1 MLNKLFILL
10 GVLTLAMLATRLT
23 ANLKMKKLK
32 KLEVKLMEVK
42 KLNAKIITNK
52 GSINIKL
59 FPEVA
64 PFTVLNFAHLSMIG
78 YYDNLT
84 FHRVIDEFMIQG
96 GDPEGNGTG
105 GPGYQFHDEFKK
117 EVVFDR
123 PGLLAMANAGPSTNG
138 SQFFITHVETPWLN
152 YKHTIFGEVVSPAD
166 QDIVNRIC
174 QEDVIKS
181 IQITGDIK
189 ELYSSDEAKETV
201 AQINEILM
209 SQNKFK
215 NLRYESINNLYNKKT
230 LRNLPVVFL

>member
-78 YYDNLT
+78 YYDNLK
-84 FHRVIDEFMIQG
+84 FHRVIEEFMIQG

-215 NLRYESINNLYNKKT
+215 NLRYESINNL
-230 LRNLPVVFL
+230 

>member
-1 MLNKLFILL
+1 
-10 GVLTLAMLATRLT
+10 
-23 ANLKMKKLK
+23 
-32 KLEVKLMEVK
+32 MEVK

-215 NLRYESINNLYNKKT
+215 NLRYESINNL
-230 LRNLPVVFL
+230 

>member
-215 NLRYESINNLYNKKT
+215 NLRYESINNL
-230 LRNLPVVFL
+230 

>member
-10 GVLTLAMLATRLT
+10 GVLAMAMLATRVT
-23 ANLKMKKLK
+23 ANLKTKKLK
-32 KLEVKLMEVK
+32 NLEVKLMNAK
-42 KLNAKIITNK
+42 NLNAKIVTNK
-52 GSINIKL
+52 GTINIKL

-64 PFTVLNFAHLSMIG
+64 PFTVLNFAHLANIG
-78 YYDNLT
+78 YYDNLK
-84 FHRVIDEFMIQG
+84 FHRVIEDFMIQG

-123 PGLLAMANAGPSTNG
+123 AGLLAMANAGPSTNG

-166 QDIVNRIC
+166 QDVVNKIVQDDI
-174 QEDVIKS
+174 IKS
-181 IQITGDIK
+181 IEITGDVK
-189 ELYSSDEAKETV
+189 ELYADDQAKETV

-209 SQNKFK
+209 SQPKFK
-215 NLRYESINNLYNKKT
+215 NLKFEQVSNM
-230 LRNLPVVFL
+230 

>member
-42 KLNAKIITNK
+42 KLNAKITTNK

-215 NLRYESINNLYNKKT
+215 NLRYESINNL
-230 LRNLPVVFL
+230 

>member
-105 GPGYQFHDEFKK
+105 GPGYQFYDEFKK

-215 NLRYESINNLYNKKT
+215 NLRYESINNL
-230 LRNLPVVFL
+230 

>member
-32 KLEVKLMEVK
+32 KLEVRLMEVK

-78 YYDNLT
+78 YYDNLK
-84 FHRVIDEFMIQG
+84 FHRVIEEFMIQG

-152 YKHTIFGEVVSPAD
+152 YKHTIFGEVISPAD

-174 QEDVIKS
+174 QDDVIKS

-215 NLRYESINNLYNKKT
+215 NLRYESINNL
-230 LRNLPVVFL
+230 

>member
-1 MLNKLFILL
+1 
-10 GVLTLAMLATRLT
+10 
-23 ANLKMKKLK
+23 
-32 KLEVKLMEVK
+32 
-42 KLNAKIITNK
+42 
-52 GSINIKL
+52 
-59 FPEVA
+59 
-64 PFTVLNFAHLSMIG
+64 
-78 YYDNLT
+78 
-84 FHRVIDEFMIQG
+84 
-96 GDPEGNGTG
+96 
-105 GPGYQFHDEFKK
+105 
-117 EVVFDR
+117 
-123 PGLLAMANAGPSTNG
+123 MANAGPSTNG

-215 NLRYESINNLYNKKT
+215 NLRYESINNL
-230 LRNLPVVFL
+230 

>member
-52 GSINIKL
+52 GSINVKL

-215 NLRYESINNLYNKKT
+215 NLRYESINNL
-230 LRNLPVVFL
+230 

>member
-64 PFTVLNFAHLSMIG
+64 PFTVLNFAHLSMLG

-84 FHRVIDEFMIQG
+84 FHRVIEEFMIQG

-215 NLRYESINNLYNKKT
+215 NLRYESINNL
-230 LRNLPVVFL
+230 

>member
-32 KLEVKLMEVK
+32 KLEVRLMEVK

-64 PFTVLNFAHLSMIG
+64 PFTVLNFAHLSMLG
-78 YYDNLT
+78 YYDNLK
-84 FHRVIDEFMIQG
+84 FHRVIEEFMIQG

-174 QEDVIKS
+174 QDDVIKT
-181 IQITGDIK
+181 IQITGDVK

-215 NLRYESINNLYNKKT
+215 NLKYESINT
-230 LRNLPVVFL
+230 L

>member
-64 PFTVLNFAHLSMIG
+64 PFTVLNFAHLSMLG

-174 QEDVIKS
+174 QDDVIKS

-215 NLRYESINNLYNKKT
+215 NLRYESINNL
-230 LRNLPVVFL
+230 

>member
-1 MLNKLFILL
+1 
-10 GVLTLAMLATRLT
+10 
-23 ANLKMKKLK
+23 
-32 KLEVKLMEVK
+32 
-42 KLNAKIITNK
+42 
-52 GSINIKL
+52 
-59 FPEVA
+59 
-64 PFTVLNFAHLSMIG
+64 
-78 YYDNLT
+78 
-84 FHRVIDEFMIQG
+84 MIQG

-215 NLRYESINNLYNKKT
+215 NLRYESINNL
-230 LRNLPVVFL
+230 

>member
-201 AQINEILM
+201 AQINEILI

-215 NLRYESINNLYNKKT
+215 NLRYESINNL
-230 LRNLPVVFL
+230 

>member
-64 PFTVLNFAHLSMIG
+64 PFTVLNFAHLSMIE

-215 NLRYESINNLYNKKT
+215 NLRYESINNL
-230 LRNLPVVFL
+230 

>member
-10 GVLTLAMLATRLT
+10 GVLAMAMLATRVT
-23 ANLKMKKLK
+23 ANLKTKKLK
-32 KLEVKLMEVK
+32 NLEVKLMNAK
-42 KLNAKIITNK
+42 NLNAKIVTNK
-52 GSINIKL
+52 GTINIKL

-64 PFTVLNFAHLSMIG
+64 PFTVLNFAHLANIG
-78 YYDNLT
+78 YYDNLK
-84 FHRVIDEFMIQG
+84 FHRVIEDFMIQG

-123 PGLLAMANAGPSTNG
+123 AGLLAMANAGPSTNG

-166 QDIVNRIC
+166 QDVVNKIVQDDI
-174 QEDVIKS
+174 IKS
-181 IQITGDIK
+181 IEITGDVK
-189 ELYSSDEAKETV
+189 ELYADDQAKETV

-209 SQNKFK
+209 SQSKFK
-215 NLRYESINNLYNKKT
+215 NLKFEQVSNM
-230 LRNLPVVFL
+230 

>member
-96 GDPEGNGTG
+96 GDPEGNGAG

-215 NLRYESINNLYNKKT
+215 NLRYESINNL
-230 LRNLPVVFL
+230 

>member
-32 KLEVKLMEVK
+32 KLEVRLMEVK

-52 GSINIKL
+52 GAINIKL

-78 YYDNLT
+78 YYDNLK
-84 FHRVIDEFMIQG
+84 FHRVIEEFMIQG

-174 QEDVIKS
+174 QDDVIKS

-215 NLRYESINNLYNKKT
+215 NLRYESINNL
-230 LRNLPVVFL
+230 

>member
-152 YKHTIFGEVVSPAD
+152 YKHTIFGEVASPAD

-215 NLRYESINNLYNKKT
+215 NLRYESINNL
-230 LRNLPVVFL
+230 

>member
-42 KLNAKIITNK
+42 KLNVKIITNK

-215 NLRYESINNLYNKKT
+215 NLRYESINNL
-230 LRNLPVVFL
+230 

>member
-152 YKHTIFGEVVSPAD
+152 YKHTIFGEVVSSAD

-215 NLRYESINNLYNKKT
+215 NLRYESINNL
-230 LRNLPVVFL
+230 

>member
-117 EVVFDR
+117 EVMFDR

-215 NLRYESINNLYNKKT
+215 NLRYESINNL
-230 LRNLPVVFL
+230 

>member
-1 MLNKLFILL
+1 
-10 GVLTLAMLATRLT
+10 
-23 ANLKMKKLK
+23 MKKLK

-215 NLRYESINNLYNKKT
+215 NLRYESINNL
-230 LRNLPVVFL
+230 

>member
-64 PFTVLNFAHLSMIG
+64 PFTVLNFAHLSMLG

-215 NLRYESINNLYNKKT
+215 NLRYESINNL
-230 LRNLPVVFL
+230 

>member
-215 NLRYESINNLYNKKT
+215 NLRYETINNL
-230 LRNLPVVFL
+230 

>member
-152 YKHTIFGEVVSPAD
+152 YKHTIFGEVVSPTD

-215 NLRYESINNLYNKKT
+215 NLRYESINNL
-230 LRNLPVVFL
+230 

>member
-42 KLNAKIITNK
+42 KLNTKIITNK

-215 NLRYESINNLYNKKT
+215 NLRYESINNL
-230 LRNLPVVFL
+230 

>member
-181 IQITGDIK
+181 IQITGNIK

-215 NLRYESINNLYNKKT
+215 NLRYESINNL
-230 LRNLPVVFL
+230 

>member
-152 YKHTIFGEVVSPAD
+152 YKHTIFGGVVSPAD

-215 NLRYESINNLYNKKT
+215 NLRYESINNL
-230 LRNLPVVFL
+230 

>member
-215 NLRYESINNLYNKKT
+215 NLRYESLNNL
-230 LRNLPVVFL
+230 

>member
-166 QDIVNRIC
+166 QDVVNRIC
-174 QEDVIKS
+174 QEDIIKS
-181 IQITGDIK
+181 IQITGNIK

-215 NLRYESINNLYNKKT
+215 NLRYESINNL
-230 LRNLPVVFL
+230 

>member
-32 KLEVKLMEVK
+32 KLEVRLMEVK

-78 YYDNLT
+78 YYDNLK
-84 FHRVIDEFMIQG
+84 FHRVIEEFMIQG

-215 NLRYESINNLYNKKT
+215 NLRYESINNL
-230 LRNLPVVFL
+230 

>member
-174 QEDVIKS
+174 QDDVIKS

-215 NLRYESINNLYNKKT
+215 NLRYESINNL
-230 LRNLPVVFL
+230 

>member
-32 KLEVKLMEVK
+32 KMEVRLMEVK

-78 YYDNLT
+78 YYDNLK
-84 FHRVIDEFMIQG
+84 FHRVIEEFMIQG

-174 QEDVIKS
+174 QDDVIKS

-215 NLRYESINNLYNKKT
+215 NLRYESINNL
-230 LRNLPVVFL
+230 

>member
-32 KLEVKLMEVK
+32 KLEVRLMEVK

-64 PFTVLNFAHLSMIG
+64 PFTVLNFAHLSMLG
-78 YYDNLT
+78 YYDNLK
-84 FHRVIDEFMIQG
+84 FHRVIEEFMIQG

-174 QEDVIKS
+174 QDDVIKS

-215 NLRYESINNLYNKKT
+215 NLKYESINNL
-230 LRNLPVVFL
+230 